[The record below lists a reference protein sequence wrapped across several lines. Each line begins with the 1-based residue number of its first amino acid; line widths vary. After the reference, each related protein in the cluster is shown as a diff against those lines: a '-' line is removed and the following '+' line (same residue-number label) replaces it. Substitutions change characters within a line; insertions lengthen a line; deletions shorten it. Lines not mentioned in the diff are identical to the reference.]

1 MPNTAFSCGTARL
14 ANVAGMKF
22 HAATHPAA
30 SVLEKNRRWLLA
42 TTENLAKPSCEPAE
56 NWSEAIDLA
65 QAAAARETMLLLER
79 WQHPAGPELE
89 SLIGLV
95 RGTLET
101 NYSTVHSHASICSTR
116 IGELRN
122 WLSERD
128 WNPRRM
134 PEPDP
139 RGRRLSPQS

>member
-30 SVLEKNRRWLLA
+30 SVLEKNRRWLLD

-65 QAAAARETMLLLER
+65 QAAAARDTSEAVRHLLSEMQRDVERALARLEIGGYGICEDCSRAISLER
-79 WQHPAGPELE
+79 LRALPE
-89 SLIGLV
+89 
-95 RGTLET
+95 
-101 NYSTVHSHASICSTR
+101 ATR
-116 IGELRN
+116 CVN
-122 WLSERD
+122 CQ
-128 WNPRRM
+128 
-134 PEPDP
+134 
-139 RGRRLSPQS
+139 RGRTWYRGIRTSA

>member
-42 TTENLAKPSCEPAE
+42 TTESLAKPSCGPAE

-65 QAAAARETMLLLER
+65 QAAAARDTSEAVRHLLGEKQRDVERALARLEIGGYGICEDCSRAISLER
-79 WQHPAGPELE
+79 LRALPE
-89 SLIGLV
+89 
-95 RGTLET
+95 
-101 NYSTVHSHASICSTR
+101 ATR
-116 IGELRN
+116 CVN
-122 WLSERD
+122 CQ
-128 WNPRRM
+128 
-134 PEPDP
+134 
-139 RGRRLSPQS
+139 RGRTWYQGIGTSA

>member
-65 QAAAARETMLLLER
+65 QAASARDTSEAVRHLLSEMQKDVERALARLEIGGYGICEDCSRAISLER
-79 WQHPAGPELE
+79 LRALPE
-89 SLIGLV
+89 
-95 RGTLET
+95 
-101 NYSTVHSHASICSTR
+101 ATR
-116 IGELRN
+116 CVN
-122 WLSERD
+122 CQ
-128 WNPRRM
+128 
-134 PEPDP
+134 
-139 RGRRLSPQS
+139 RGRTWYRGIRTSA